1 MDLLHQDVRACPR
14 GLYDK
19 KKQQF
24 RRTPTSKRTDDRATQ
39 TACKD
44 TVKTT
49 PILLDHIPNYLK
61 PKGIFLLQDTLR
73 IDHQVFDLVPA
84 LCFLSCF
91 SAYIKVKQSYTILGY

>member
-1 MDLLHQDVRACPR
+1 MRVHVDFTTKRSNSSIGHQH
-14 GLYDK
+14 L
-19 KKQQF
+19 
-24 RRTPTSKRTDDRATQ
+24 KRTDDRATQ

-49 PILLDHIPNYLK
+49 PIVLDHIPNYLK
-61 PKGIFLLQDTLR
+61 PKGIFLLQDTLQ
-73 IDHQVFDLVPA
+73 IDHQVFDLVPV